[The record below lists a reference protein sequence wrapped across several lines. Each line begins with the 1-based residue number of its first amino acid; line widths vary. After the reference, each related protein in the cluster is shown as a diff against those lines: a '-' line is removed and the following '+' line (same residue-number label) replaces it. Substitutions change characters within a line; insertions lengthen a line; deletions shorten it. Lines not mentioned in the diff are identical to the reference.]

1 MNLKKNDCH
10 KTYTSKLSKLFEYLL
25 LFLFQLSLVIIH
37 LVVVL
42 ADSIKNVKKVLENN
56 NFEVGIKYIEKGR
69 LRKTFK
75 NTKKNTI

>member
-56 NFEVGIKYIEKGR
+56 YSEVGIKCIEKGR

-75 NTKKNTI
+75 NIKKNTI